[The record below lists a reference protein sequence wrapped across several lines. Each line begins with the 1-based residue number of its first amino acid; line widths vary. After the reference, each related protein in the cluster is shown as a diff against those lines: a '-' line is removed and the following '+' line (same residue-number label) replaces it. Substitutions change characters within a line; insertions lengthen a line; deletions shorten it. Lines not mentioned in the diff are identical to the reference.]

1 MEWKTMISIISIVE
15 AHNVQISFPVEFIMK
30 GVMTV
35 SFIIYY
41 NNANLHA
48 RKYLKGENKTIE

>member
-1 MEWKTMISIISIVE
+1 MISIISIVE

-30 GVMTV
+30 GVMTEFL
-35 SFIIYY
+35 SLYY

>member
-1 MEWKTMISIISIVE
+1 MISIISIVE